1 MRVAETHIFEVFS
14 NSDVWHVRFQIRS
27 LAQTSDLG
35 SDVYLS
41 ARFLETSD
49 PRSDVS
55 QQEMSDFE
63 SDMTKF
69 GEHKY

>member
-1 MRVAETHIFEVFS
+1 MRVAEPHIFEVFP
-14 NSDVWHVRFQIRS
+14 NLDVWHIGFQIRS

-63 SDMTKF
+63 SDITKF
-69 GEHKY
+69 GEPKS